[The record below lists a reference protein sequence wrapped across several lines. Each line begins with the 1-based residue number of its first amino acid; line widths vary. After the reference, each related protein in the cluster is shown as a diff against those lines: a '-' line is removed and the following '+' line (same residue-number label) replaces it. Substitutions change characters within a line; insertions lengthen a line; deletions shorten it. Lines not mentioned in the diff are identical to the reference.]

1 MKKWKLYAAITVLVI
16 MTGLLSFAVYAATHP
31 TTGVANR
38 TEFITGDENVF
49 VNISAVYEGP
59 DSITP
64 NAEKTYTLLLDK
76 DNEDSYDDLQVSNK
90 VWNVGRTNFVQNQ
103 HETIAFIYTVKNLN
117 TSNDLELIFSQVA
130 VDYVQRFSTTV
141 YVYDVGTIPTEDH
154 ATSLYVPDE
163 STKTANS
170 NPIVIGKGEVKV
182 IKIEF
187 KLQSYAEDFEFANH
201 IKVYLKSVQPTED
214 QQ

>member
-64 NAEKTYTLLLDK
+64 NAEKTYTFLLDK
-76 DNEDSYDDLQVSNK
+76 DTDDAYNDLQAASK

-103 HETIAFIYTVKNLN
+103 HETISFIYTIKNLN
-117 TSNDLELIFSQVA
+117 TSNDLELTFAQVA
-130 VDYVQRFSTTV
+130 VDYAQRFSTTL
-141 YVYDVGTIPTEDH
+141 YVYDSGTIPTEDH
-154 ATSLYVPDE
+154 ATSLFVPDE
-163 STKTANS
+163 TTKTANS
-170 NPIVIGKGEVKV
+170 DPIVIVKV
-182 IKIEF
+182 VKIEF
-187 KLQSYAEDFEFANH
+187 KLLSYAEDFEFANH
-201 IKVYLKSVQPTED
+201 IKVYMKTILETE
-214 QQ
+214 QN

>member
-16 MTGLLSFAVYAATHP
+16 MTGLLSFAVYAATNP

-64 NAEKTYTLLLDK
+64 NAEKTYNYILDK
-76 DNEDSYDDLQVSNK
+76 DNADAYDDLQANSK
-90 VWNVGRTNFVQNQ
+90 VWNVGRTNFIQNQ
-103 HETIAFIYTVKNLN
+103 HETISFIYTIKNLN
-117 TSNDLELIFSQVA
+117 TANDLEITFSQVA
-130 VDYVQRFSTTV
+130 VDYALRFLTTL
-141 YVYDVGTIPTEDH
+141 YVYDLGTIPTEDH
-154 ATSLYVPDE
+154 ATHLYTNDDI
-163 STKTANS
+163 TKTTNTT
-170 NPIVIGKGEVKV
+170 PIVIGKGEVKV

-187 KLQSYAEDFEFANH
+187 KLNSYAEDFEFANH
-201 IKVYLKSVQPTED
+201 IKVYMKTKLSAEE